1 MLLQNSQI
9 SNYLFNELIEKS
21 ADFENELANGTIE
34 KKVIETIT
42 RNYIAST
49 DKTEV
54 EKMEQAIES
63 PVAQMEEI
71 QVDPYGPSIR
81 STEMLNN
88 AEIGALATG
97 LSYSEQKKVEQIRMD
112 NGPEDEEDVDLDG
125 TTETE
130 VQLNE
135 SQVKIR
141 G

>member
-1 MLLQNSQI
+1 
-9 SNYLFNELIEKS
+9 
-21 ADFENELANGTIE
+21 
-34 KKVIETIT
+34 
-42 RNYIAST
+42 
-49 DKTEV
+49 
-54 EKMEQAIES
+54 
-63 PVAQMEEI
+63 
-71 QVDPYGPSIR
+71 
-81 STEMLNN
+81 MLNN